1 VPLGEVDGDG
11 DELVDALGDPD
22 PDDGLVDG
30 LGLLLLTGRTEG
42 AGLVRV
48 PSLNGGSCCA
58 VAGVELTGG
67 RPGSAA
73 YTATDVPRRTTP
85 TGDTRST

>member
-1 VPLGEVDGDG
+1 MDGDG

-22 PDDGLVDG
+22 PDDGLADG
-30 LGLLLLTGRTEG
+30 LGLLLLMGRTEG

-48 PSLNGGSCCA
+48 LSLNGGSCCA
-58 VAGVELTGG
+58 VAGAELAGG
-67 RPGSAA
+67 WPGSAA
-73 YTATDVPRRTTP
+73 YTATAVPRRTRP

>member
-1 VPLGEVDGDG
+1 VDGDG

-30 LGLLLLTGRTEG
+30 LGCLVLMGATEG
-42 AGLVRV
+42 VGLVRV

-58 VAGVELTGG
+58 VAGVGLAGG

-73 YTATDVPRRTTP
+73 YTATAVPRRTMP